1 MCWLGEVFYNLAI
14 VKYDIMSDKEEV
26 NIEDFKKIDIRV
38 GEITDVEEIEN
49 VENLYR
55 VVVDVGEKKQ
65 IVVRTKPF
73 YFSDQLMG
81 KKVIVIANL
90 EPTNILGME
99 SQGRLLVAEDNRT
112 ISLLAVDR
120 DIENGTTIM

>member
-14 VKYDIMSDKEEV
+14 VKYGVMSGKEEV

-49 VENLYR
+49 VENLYK

-73 YFSDQLMG
+73 YFSDQLVG

-90 EPTNILGME
+90 EPTNILGIE

-112 ISLLAVDR
+112 ISLLTVDR

>member
-1 MCWLGEVFYNLAI
+1 MWWLGEVFYNLAI
-14 VKYDIMSDKEEV
+14 VNYELMTDKEEV

-38 GEITDVEEIEN
+38 GEITDVEEMEN
-49 VENLYR
+49 VENLYK
-55 VVVDVGEKKQ
+55 VVVDIGEKKQ

-81 KKVIVIANL
+81 KKVIVITNL
-90 EPTNILGME
+90 EPTNIIGIE

-112 ISLLAVDR
+112 ISLLTVDR

>member
-49 VENLYR
+49 VENLYK

-112 ISLLAVDR
+112 ISLLTVDR

>member
-1 MCWLGEVFYNLAI
+1 
-14 VKYDIMSDKEEV
+14 MSDKGEV

-49 VENLYR
+49 VDNLYK

-90 EPTNILGME
+90 EPANILGIE
-99 SQGRLLVAEDNRT
+99 SQGRLLVAEDNMT
-112 ISLLAVDR
+112 ISLLTVDR
-120 DIENGTTIM
+120 NIENGTTIM